1 MGSKIPP
8 GKAIQQRDEQK
19 QKKKPFLM
27 PQPTGPDTT
36 KPVRRKMMLHL
47 ELRMSLFLF

>member
-19 QKKKPFLM
+19 QKKTFLM